1 MWTVFHC
8 VIYVCFGPL
17 LWRRLNLA
25 WHLSVKEHYT
35 TRWFILRRAVGV
47 GRAFHSWD
55 LNETQPLK
63 KKKKSPIYV
72 QYHFTLFK
80 VQTSWR
86 SSDGSRTVA
95 RLGSTRVPPFS
106 ANSARK
112 HLLGTNEGDYS
123 LLFRRQQV
131 LEAMLSEIVK
141 YLIRHCDLV
150 SSPCWCHDWAA
161 LRTSPINHLLFF
173 GGGIQQMDQS
183 CIQNCKLHDFPII
196 LFSFFFFLN
205 HFEFTATNTRLETTA
220 PALLPAQ
227 TGHHATHITL
237 TYHPGGHR
245 SQKEGGSEWEGDTLE
260 SIGWQG
266 QIKGLSQASQWSV
279 KNQGWQQRG
288 CATTKAA
295 LRQPQSHYFIHFCHE
310 MIMKVMFFLFYK
322 PWEE

>member
-1 MWTVFHC
+1 M
-8 VIYVCFGPL
+8 
-17 LWRRLNLA
+17 
-25 WHLSVKEHYT
+25 
-35 TRWFILRRAVGV
+35 
-47 GRAFHSWD
+47 
-55 LNETQPLK
+55 
-63 KKKKSPIYV
+63 
-72 QYHFTLFK
+72 
-80 VQTSWR
+80 QTSWR

-196 LFSFFFFLN
+196 LFSFFFFKSFWVHSYKHSPWNDSTGSAPSADRTSRSTHHTDLPPRRTP
-205 HFEFTATNTRLETTA
+205 FTKGGRQRMRRRHAGINRMTRPNKRAFTGVTMECEKSRLATKRMRNNQSRFETTSISLFHT
-220 PALLPAQ
+220 LLSWND
-227 TGHHATHITL
+227 H
-237 TYHPGGHR
+237 
-245 SQKEGGSEWEGDTLE
+245 E
-260 SIGWQG
+260 SDVF
-266 QIKGLSQASQWSV
+266 L
-279 KNQGWQQRG
+279 
-288 CATTKAA
+288 
-295 LRQPQSHYFIHFCHE
+295 F
-310 MIMKVMFFLFYK
+310 FFLINHEK
-322 PWEE
+322 SKQTSKTVERIWKSEAEEENQEDEAGTSIISFSPCLLSNWRISCPLWKVIAQV